1 MSKSFNKGRTLG
13 DIYNKV
19 NHNKYSH
26 ITKISGKSELK
37 SNYKNF
43 IINYKFLIIVLIL
56 ILLCLLIYTFKDN
69 LILVVYCLGLLLLL
83 FLFSI
88 YNCTYK
94 LKLDENSLDLQV
106 NFQKTQI
113 LTRDLVNVYL
123 SREKVRFFGFP
134 IYSYTLNIIYIV
146 NENLTA
152 ISLPTV
158 MASRKQ
164 LMKLFSIFETEVLKN
179 EEEEIQKEEKN
190 KRTVILTIISVAAI
204 VLLVASFIIAII
216 SVIKR

>member
-1 MSKSFNKGRTLG
+1 M
-13 DIYNKV
+13 
-19 NHNKYSH
+19 
-26 ITKISGKSELK
+26 
-37 SNYKNF
+37 
-43 IINYKFLIIVLIL
+43 
-56 ILLCLLIYTFKDN
+56 
-69 LILVVYCLGLLLLL
+69 
-83 FLFSI
+83 
-88 YNCTYK
+88 
-94 LKLDENSLDLQV
+94 DLQV